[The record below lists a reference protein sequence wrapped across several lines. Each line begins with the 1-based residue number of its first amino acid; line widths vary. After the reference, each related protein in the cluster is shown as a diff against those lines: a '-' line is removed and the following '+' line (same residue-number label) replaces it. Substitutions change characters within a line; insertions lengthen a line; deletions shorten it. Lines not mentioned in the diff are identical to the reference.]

1 MKAEQACVGSA
12 SGVDSTTS
20 FEKNHLRGTM
30 PKRGL
35 PVDRVWTI
43 VKVSGEAYLLY
54 IATDKIDQVM
64 KDIEQK
70 YQLVQIVGTLTS
82 NKRSASGVVL
92 QFLCDHPEC
101 ELPYENVCAICS
113 GPYKG
118 LGNNAEPIESGRCCD
133 KCNSSVIIAR
143 MMSLASSSSQS

>member
-1 MKAEQACVGSA
+1 MNSLAFLVAEKSAQDMHPVHDARHGFGSRQYVFVRKE
-12 SGVDSTTS
+12 SPQR
-20 FEKNHLRGTM
+20 NM

-35 PVDRVWTI
+35 PVDRMWTI
-43 VKVSGEAYLLY
+43 VKVSGEAYLRY

-64 KDIEQK
+64 KDLEQK

-101 ELPYENVCAICS
+101 EPPYENLCAICS
-113 GPYKG
+113 GPYSG
-118 LGNNAEPIESGRCCD
+118 L
-133 KCNSSVIIAR
+133 
-143 MMSLASSSSQS
+143 